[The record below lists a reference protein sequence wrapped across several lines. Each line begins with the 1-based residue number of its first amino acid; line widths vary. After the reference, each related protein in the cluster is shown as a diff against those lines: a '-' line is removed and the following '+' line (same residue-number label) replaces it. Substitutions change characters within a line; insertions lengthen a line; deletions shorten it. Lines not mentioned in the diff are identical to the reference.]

1 MGKSK
6 GPHVRHKT
14 QGNKTIKAYRD
25 HYGKE
30 GMDYL
35 EKHPIKAQVVKEFI
49 WLFSKSMEE
58 GCSEK
63 YIKKMGNW
71 CRAHPD
77 QAVGYLFDTAMRTA
91 LDMDITDVEK
101 KIDVLVFF
109 IRKFDAG
116 FLMSKYSMQS
126 RLSELRGRDN
136 GN

>member
-6 GPHVRHKT
+6 GPHMRNKK
-14 QGNKTIKAYRD
+14 QGNKTIESYRD

-30 GMDYL
+30 GLDHL
-35 EKHPIKAQVVKEFI
+35 EEHPIKAQVVKEFI

-71 CRAHPD
+71 CFAHPD
-77 QAVGYLFDTAMRTA
+77 QAVGYLFDTTMRIA
-91 LDMDITDVEK
+91 SEMDITDVEK
-101 KIDVLVFF
+101 KLDVLWFF
-109 IRKFDAG
+109 IKKFDVG
-116 FLMSKYSMQS
+116 FLLSKYSMQS

>member
-1 MGKSK
+1 M
-6 GPHVRHKT
+6 RNKT
-14 QGNKTIKAYRD
+14 QGNKMIETYRD

-30 GMDYL
+30 GLDYL
-35 EKHPIKAQVVKEFI
+35 EKNPIKAQVVKEFI

-77 QAVGYLFDTAMRTA
+77 LAIEYLFDTSMRVSSE
-91 LDMDITDVEK
+91 MDITDAEK
-101 KIDVLVFF
+101 KIDVLVFL
-109 IRKFDAG
+109 IRKFG
-116 FLMSKYSMQS
+116 VEFLLSKYSMQS
-126 RLSELRGRDN
+126 RLSNLRGRDN